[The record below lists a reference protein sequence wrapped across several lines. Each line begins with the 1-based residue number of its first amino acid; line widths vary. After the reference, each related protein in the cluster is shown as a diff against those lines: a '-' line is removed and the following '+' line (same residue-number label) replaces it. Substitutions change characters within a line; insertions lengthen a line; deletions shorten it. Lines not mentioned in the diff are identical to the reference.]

1 MCSLLMSNEDFLKII
16 FILLGAFIG
25 FMSSVGLLCLKYFM
39 KKRRIEK
46 LVSIQLSR
54 AVKKIKILKH
64 FDRNKYPD
72 PEFPI
77 FRYIAGE
84 ISYLSPKLAQSICQL
99 EESLKQVKISRE
111 IISKNF
117 QIHIVDSPEVIANAN
132 IHENCLK
139 DAEKEIFA
147 IENTQRIFKYLKKID
162 K

>member
-64 FDRNKYPD
+64 FDRNKYTD
-72 PEFPI
+72 P
-77 FRYIAGE
+77 
-84 ISYLSPKLAQSICQL
+84 
-99 EESLKQVKISRE
+99 
-111 IISKNF
+111 
-117 QIHIVDSPEVIANAN
+117 
-132 IHENCLK
+132 
-139 DAEKEIFA
+139 
-147 IENTQRIFKYLKKID
+147 
-162 K
+162 